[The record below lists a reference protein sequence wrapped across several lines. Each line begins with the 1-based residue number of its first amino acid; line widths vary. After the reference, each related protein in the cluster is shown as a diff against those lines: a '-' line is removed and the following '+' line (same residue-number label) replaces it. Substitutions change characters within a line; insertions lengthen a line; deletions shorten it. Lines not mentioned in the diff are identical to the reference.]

1 MPKISRRTRHI
12 SPAFRTIVY
21 RYFSAVAMQR
31 EAKAMLRR
39 MKRLTTPTR
48 IAIAMMVYVF
58 HDVARLYPWH
68 GWQTEVLDRSRQIIK
83 REWED
88 RVQSEALLDWHGG
101 GVFHKVRGNMF
112 KSAESPWVES
122 RFSSDFTAQ
131 SAAHVTPVGAQAHH
145 SQCNGVYPTES
156 SSHCKLFIWG
166 QASARGEL
174 SRSSGSI
181 RLPASE
187 VMSLSSARIFGWCP
201 LAAAATALA
210 DGTSA
215 RFVLVEHSQTS
226 VTLLNKSSVYTIA
239 APDWQQKSWD
249 SKHTAEVKRKNIL
262 MLRLG

>member
-1 MPKISRRTRHI
+1 MLIREAKTAPGSMYTRDRSETWEVSRRTRHN

-21 RYFSAVAMQR
+21 GYFSAVAMLR

-39 MKRLTTPTR
+39 MKRLTTLAR

-68 GWQTEVLDRSRQIIK
+68 GRQTEVLGQSRQSIK

-101 GVFHKVRGNMF
+101 FVFHILRGNMF
-112 KSAESPWVES
+112 KSDESPWVES
-122 RFSSDFTAQ
+122 GFSSDFTAR

-156 SSHCKLFIWG
+156 SSHCKLLIWG
-166 QASARGEL
+166 QVSARGEL

-187 VMSLSSARIFGWCP
+187 PSSARISGWCP
-201 LAAAATALA
+201 LAAAATVLA
-210 DGTSA
+210 DETFTQ
-215 RFVLVEHSQTS
+215 FVLVDHS
-226 VTLLNKSSVYTIA
+226 
-239 APDWQQKSWD
+239 
-249 SKHTAEVKRKNIL
+249 
-262 MLRLG
+262 